1 VSQWADRC
9 RKLSPEAS
17 AEHGQWDTSRAE
29 YQREMMDAANDPT
42 VSQVVVM
49 TSAQVGKTEVIL
61 NTIGYHIDYDPCP
74 ILIVQPDIAMAETF
88 SKDRVAPMLR
98 DTPAIRDRVA
108 DPKSRDSNNRILHKA
123 FPGGRLTM
131 VGANAPSGLA
141 GRPIRVVL
149 FDEVDRMPAS
159 AGTEGDPIGLAI
171 KRTTTFWNR
180 KIIMVS
186 TPTVKGLSRI
196 ETAFEETDKRRFHVP
211 CPHCG
216 HEHTLAWGNVRWESG
231 LPGTARMVCPSC
243 SGEFG
248 NAAKNAAIRRGRWI
262 ATAPFKGKAGFHLNE
277 LYSPWKSIADVVADF
292 LEAKGNPQ
300 RLQVWVN
307 TSLGETWEEAAE
319 QVTEHELME
328 RVETYAAPVPARGL
342 FLTIGADTQPDRIE
356 AECVAWGAGEESW
369 SIEHRVFHGDP
380 DIPEGSRGSPWDA
393 LTDFVRKQYRHESG
407 VPITASYTMIDS
419 GGHNTQA
426 VYDYV
431 RRHRG
436 DRIFAVKGRGGEG
449 VPIVGPPNRKQ
460 SGKTRRKVDLYIV
473 GVDNAKSVVMK
484 RLKIDSPGPGYCH
497 FPAGREPE
505 WFRQLTAEKI
515 VTKFVKGFP
524 RREWKKEEGRR
535 NEALDCRVYAFAAMV
550 MGAPQFDKIAFRMRK
565 QAERVEAMKPAAKT
579 KPAPEPD
586 PEPEQFQPMTADKT
600 AQDPT
605 PPPADSPRKTRR
617 PRRGGFVNSWR

>member
-1 VSQWADRC
+1 VSQWADRS

-17 AEHGQWDTSRAE
+17 AEPGQWDTARAE
-29 YQREMMDAANDPT
+29 YQREMMDAANDPD
-42 VSQVVVM
+42 VDQVVIM

-74 ILIVQPDIAMAETF
+74 ILIVQPDITMAETF

-108 DPKSRDSNNRILHKA
+108 DPKSRDSNNRILHKS
-123 FPGGRLTM
+123 FPGGRLTI
-131 VGANAPSGLA
+131 VGAIAPSGLA
-141 GRPIRVVL
+141 GRPVRVVL
-149 FDEVDRMPAS
+149 FDEVDRMPHS
-159 AGTEGDPIGLAI
+159 AGTEGDPIGLAV

-196 ETAFEETDKRRFHVP
+196 EAAFEETDKRRFLIP
-211 CPHCG
+211 CPHCR
-216 HEHTLAWGNVRWESG
+216 HEHALAWGNVKWDSG

-243 SGEFG
+243 SGEFS
-248 NAAKNAAIRRGRWI
+248 NAAKNAAVRRGRWQ

-277 LYSPWKSIADVVADF
+277 LYSPWKSVAEVVADF
-292 LEAKGNPQ
+292 LEAKVNPT
-300 RLQVWVN
+300 RLQVFIN

-369 SIEHRVFHGDP
+369 SIEHAVFHGDP
-380 DIPEGSRGSPWDA
+380 DIAEGQRGSPWDA
-393 LTDFVRKQYRHESG
+393 FTNFVRKQYRHETG
-407 VPITASYTMIDS
+407 QPISASYTMIDS

-431 RRHRG
+431 KRHKG
-436 DRIFAVKGRGGEG
+436 DRVFAVKGRGGEG

-460 SGKTRRKVDLYIV
+460 TGKMKRKVDLYIV

-484 RLKIDSPGPGYCH
+484 RLRIDAPGPGYCH
-497 FPAGREPE
+497 FPAGRDVD
-505 WFRQLTAEKI
+505 WFRQLTAEKV

-524 RREWKKEEGRR
+524 RREWKKDDGRR
-535 NEALDCRVYAFAAMV
+535 NEALDCRVYAFAACV
-550 MGAPQFDKIAFRMRK
+550 MAAPQFDKIAFKIRK
-565 QAERVEAMKPAAKT
+565 RAELAPPQPQDEPQEAAASPDKT
-579 KPAPEPD
+579 PLDPPSAPE
-586 PEPEQFQPMTADKT
+586 
-600 AQDPT
+600 
-605 PPPADSPRKTRR
+605 DSPRQPRR
-617 PRRGGFVNSWR
+617 AKRRGGFVKNW

>member
-1 VSQWADRC
+1 
-9 RKLSPEAS
+9 
-17 AEHGQWDTSRAE
+17 
-29 YQREMMDAANDPT
+29 MMDAANDPD
-42 VSQVVVM
+42 VERVVVM

-98 DTPAIRDRVA
+98 DTPAIRGKVA
-108 DPKSRDSNNRILHKA
+108 DPKSRDSNNRILHKS

-149 FDEVDRMPAS
+149 FDEVDRMPHS
-159 AGTEGDPIGLAI
+159 AGTEGDPIGLAE

-196 ETAFEETDKRRFHVP
+196 EAAFEETDKRRFLIP
-211 CPHCG
+211 CPHCE
-216 HEHTLAWGNVRWESG
+216 HEHALSWGNVKWESG
-231 LPGTARMVCPSC
+231 LPNTARMICPSC
-243 SGEFG
+243 SKEFG
-248 NAAKNAAIRRGRWI
+248 NAAKNAAVRRGRWQ

-277 LYSPWKSIADVVADF
+277 LYSPWKSIAEVVADF
-292 LEAKGNPQ
+292 LEAKGNPT

-369 SIEHRVFHGDP
+369 SIEHAVFHGDP

-393 LTDFVRKQYRHESG
+393 FTDFVRKQYRHESG
-407 VPITASYTMIDS
+407 QPITASYTFIDS

-431 RRHRG
+431 KRHKG
-436 DRIFAVKGRGGEG
+436 DRVFAIKGQGGEG
-449 VPIVGPPNRKQ
+449 KPIVGPPNRKQ
-460 SGKTRRKVDLYIV
+460 SGKMKRKVDLYII

-497 FPAGREPE
+497 FPAGRDAD
-505 WFRQLTAEKI
+505 WFRQLTAEKV

-524 RREWKKEEGRR
+524 RREWKKDDGRR
-535 NEALDCRVYAFAAMV
+535 NEALDMRVYAFAALV
-550 MGAPQFDKIAFRMRK
+550 MASPQFDKIASKMK
-565 QAERVEAMKPAAKT
+565 KKAETMPMP
-579 KPAPEPD
+579 KPAPEKPKPAE
-586 PEPEQFQPMTADKT
+586 PEPEPLPDKT
-600 AQDPT
+600 ELDPS
-605 PPPADSPRKTRR
+605 PPPEDSPKK
-617 PRRGGFVNSWR
+617 PRRAKRRGSFVKHW